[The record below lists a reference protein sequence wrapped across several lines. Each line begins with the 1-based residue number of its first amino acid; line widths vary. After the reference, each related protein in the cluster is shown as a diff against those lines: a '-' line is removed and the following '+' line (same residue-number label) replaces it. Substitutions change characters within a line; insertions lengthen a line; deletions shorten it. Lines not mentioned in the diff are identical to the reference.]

1 MASIV
6 ALTTQLGT
14 TSLLEN
20 AFTTTISLLATTALM
35 VNSTRLL
42 LMEENSDIFSS
53 RVTTAQTSFSN
64 HPRDSL
70 FTLTATDSAVVTQD
84 LPPYSPSSPIISQPF
99 PWPSLI
105 ALFILFDGVC
115 FFKNHWLNV
124 LQLLLTLIPAQLF
137 YEIYILPQLE
147 IFREAEQPGYV
158 PSTMDQRYAMDK
170 CHVSGNFFLTSFPL
184 EGNQSKGEL
193 IQDSELDLLQKYYS
207 TPADWIA
214 SKRQSLLII
223 FWISFI
229 LLRIYEHLAIPDEF
243 SYTSILALFLF
254 GLILPELR
262 VINFLV
268 IFLTTTFFV
277 DQIIGFIRKNIR
289 SSWFIQE
296 SNYYSVATFT
306 RLLES
311 TQLGKPFS
319 CHYKYTF

>member
-42 LMEENSDIFSS
+42 LMEDNSDIFSS
-53 RVTTAQTSFSN
+53 RATTAQTSLSSR
-64 HPRDSL
+64 PGDSF
-70 FTLTATDSAVVTQD
+70 FTLTATDSAVTTQD
-84 LPPYSPSSPIISQPF
+84 LPPYSPSPSSPLISQPF
-99 PWPSLI
+99 PWSSLV
-105 ALFILFDGVC
+105 ALFILFDGIC

-137 YEIYILPQLE
+137 YEIYILPQVE
-147 IFREAEQPGYV
+147 ILREAEQPGYV

-170 CHVSGNFFLTSFPL
+170 CHRSGESFLTSFPP
-184 EGNQSKGEL
+184 EGHQPKGEL
-193 IQDSELDLLQKYYS
+193 VQEFELDLLQKYYS

-214 SKRQSLLII
+214 SKRQSVLII
-223 FWISFI
+223 FWIFFI
-229 LLRIYEHLAIPDEF
+229 PLRIYEHLAIPDEF

-262 VINFLV
+262 VIV
-268 IFLTTTFFV
+268 FFWL
-277 DQIIGFIRKNIR
+277 F
-289 SSWFIQE
+289 F
-296 SNYYSVATFT
+296 
-306 RLLES
+306 
-311 TQLGKPFS
+311 
-319 CHYKYTF
+319 